1 MNDVGWGD
9 ENAEKLKQGK
19 IMDEMRWNLGEV
31 NIG

>member
-1 MNDVGWGD
+1 MMCVGED

-19 IMDEMRWNLGEV
+19 IMDEMRWNLGGV

>member
-1 MNDVGWGD
+1 MMWVGED

-19 IMDEMRWNLGEV
+19 IMDEMRWDLGEV

>member
-1 MNDVGWGD
+1 MMWVAED
-9 ENAEKLKQGK
+9 ENAEKWKQGK

>member
-1 MNDVGWGD
+1 MMWVVED
-9 ENAEKLKQGK
+9 ENAEKLKQGR

>member
-1 MNDVGWGD
+1 MMWVGED

-19 IMDEMRWNLGEV
+19 IIDEMRWNLGEV